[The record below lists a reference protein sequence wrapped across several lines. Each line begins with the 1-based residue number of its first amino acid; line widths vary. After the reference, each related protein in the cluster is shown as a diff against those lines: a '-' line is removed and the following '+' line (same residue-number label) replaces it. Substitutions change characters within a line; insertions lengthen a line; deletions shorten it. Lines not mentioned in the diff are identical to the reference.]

1 VQRELLRKIILNKIN
16 YFKMTKAKMYCPE
29 TLGTFKMMFGF
40 AQPLKYIKD
49 SSYKFKKINN
59 ERKKKIQDHQMGLK
73 TTD

>member
-1 VQRELLRKIILNKIN
+1 
-16 YFKMTKAKMYCPE
+16 MTKAKMYCPE
-29 TLGTFKMMFGF
+29 TLGTFMMMFGF
-40 AQPLKYIKD
+40 KQPLKYIKD

>member
-1 VQRELLRKIILNKIN
+1 
-16 YFKMTKAKMYCPE
+16 MTKLYCPE
-29 TLGTFKMMFGF
+29 TLGTFMMMFGF
-40 AQPLKYIKD
+40 KQPLKYIKD